1 MKDRDYNNLNK
12 FSQYISR
19 FCIIMVISLLCMGM
33 QYEPA
38 GVEEQINEYI
48 ALYQDVAIQESETSG
63 IPVSIKLAQAIVE
76 SKYGTSGLAIEGRNH
91 FGIKCKVDW
100 MGEKVLADDDS
111 PNECFRKYNTVL
123 ESYEDHSNFLK
134 NHRLGF
140 YDHLFSIDKRDYKAW
155 AIGLQNAGYATTD
168 HYAQSLVFLI
178 EKYELY
184 LFDKSEEGWKDP
196 NFDYA
201 SLKKRKHTPTP
212 KKEVA
217 SNTRVHT
224 VRKGETMEVIAKRYN
239 IPLEQLYSYNK
250 LIWGSQ
256 PAEGVALFLNKHAYQ
271 APKLKT
277 VDYGR
282 YIYRG
287 SSDKLTLSPDK

>member
-1 MKDRDYNNLNK
+1 
-12 FSQYISR
+12 
-19 FCIIMVISLLCMGM
+19 MGM

-38 GVEEQINEYI
+38 GVTEQINEYI
-48 ALYQDVAIQESETSG
+48 ALYQDVAIEESETSG

-76 SKYGTSGLAIEGRNH
+76 SKYGTSGLAIEGKNH

-100 MGEKVLADDDS
+100 EGERVLADDDS
-111 PNECFRKYNTVL
+111 PNECFRKYSSVL
-123 ESYEDHSNFLK
+123 ESYQDHSTFLK

-184 LFDKSEEGWKDP
+184 LFDESEKGWTIP
-196 NFDYA
+196 NFDY
-201 SLKKRKHTPTP
+201 SLLKKRKHTP
-212 KKEVA
+212 KKVVA
-217 SNTRVHT
+217 SSTKVHT
-224 VRKGETMEVIAKRYN
+224 VRKGETMEVIAERYN

-256 PAEGVALFLNKHAYQ
+256 PAEGVVLFLNKHAYQ
-271 APKLKT
+271 TPKLKT

-287 SSDKLTLSPDK
+287 SSDKLTLSPEK